1 MNACATLGSND
12 ISLCSRM
19 RRRRGRTTVYVGGGL
34 QLLFGIRGRRW
45 ADPAEIA
52 AVTRGSWVW
61 PSAAETPAAL
71 G

>member
-1 MNACATLGSND
+1 MKEVAFSN
-12 ISLCSRM
+12 M
-19 RRRRGRTTVYVGGGL
+19 GGGL

>member
-1 MNACATLGSND
+1 MSA
-12 ISLCSRM
+12 
-19 RRRRGRTTVYVGGGL
+19 VYVGGGL

-61 PSAAETPAAL
+61 PSAAETPPRAEVVEGGAY
-71 G
+71 

>member
-1 MNACATLGSND
+1 MKEVAFSN
-12 ISLCSRM
+12 M
-19 RRRRGRTTVYVGGGL
+19 GGGL

-61 PSAAETPAAL
+61 PSAAETPPRAEVVEGGAY
-71 G
+71 